1 MQSNSTSISQNP
13 SEPEVITIE
22 DDDEIEYLG
31 KKRDSI
37 DEETKKELRKVKE
50 DKEKAKEEL
59 PKTILYLL
67 FKENI
72 QLFYLFR
79 YWTSLQEKVKNNEEF
94 NIEEDKK
101 PEVEENINYIINC
114 IEKELKE
121 KTISLMN
128 QMGEINPNEIEPLLK
143 VIIDSLP
150 YEVTKIRYN
159 LQ

>member
-143 VIIDSLP
+143 VIFDSLP

>member
-121 KTISLMN
+121 KTTSLMK

-143 VIIDSLP
+143 VIFDSLP

>member
-101 PEVEENINYIINC
+101 PEVEDNINYIINC

-121 KTISLMN
+121 KTISLMK

-143 VIIDSLP
+143 VIFDSLP

>member
-50 DKEKAKEEL
+50 DKEKAKEKL

-121 KTISLMN
+121 KTLSLMN

-143 VIIDSLP
+143 VIFDSLP

>member
-1 MQSNSTSISQNP
+1 MQSNSTSISQNQ

-79 YWTSLQEKVKNNEEF
+79 YWTSLQEKVKNNEDF
-94 NIEEDKK
+94 NIEENKK

-143 VIIDSLP
+143 VIFDSLP

>member
-1 MQSNSTSISQNP
+1 MQSNSTSISQNQ

-143 VIIDSLP
+143 VIFDSLP

>member
-79 YWTSLQEKVKNNEEF
+79 YWTSLQEKVKNNEDF
-94 NIEEDKK
+94 NIEENKK

-114 IEKELKE
+114 ID
-121 KTISLMN
+121 IFIVM
-128 QMGEINPNEIEPLLK
+128 
-143 VIIDSLP
+143 
-150 YEVTKIRYN
+150 YN
-159 LQ
+159 IHL